1 MRLFNYI
8 LNLSLKS
15 CFVILAAMAVRRL
28 IKGYSKKWSY
38 LLWMP
43 VFFGLVIQIGVPVR
57 EGKPSDIPG
66 TVIEEK
72 YEKFQNE
79 LSELSAMFTQNDKI
93 GDAPSQSNEL
103 IASKHN
109 KLTSLLKCVTENAC
123 WVWLGVIIFLMNKE
137 MRNAFKLIG
146 ITRYSRH
153 YRENIYYN
161 SQAGT
166 PFTFGFFKPKIY
178 IPENTPSHLV
188 EYIIAHEKAHIQR
201 CDHIAKPLFLAIS
214 AIHWFN
220 PLVWLAFSLMEKDME
235 LSCDETAVKAYD
247 LQGKKGYCSAL
258 LESAFKNQGK
268 MPVTALYWES
278 NCSRRIKNV
287 LSFKKNGKKA
297 TAFLVARL
305 LTVSVSALCRKE
317 RQSANKAVDDNI
329 LSSYADEDSQIQN
342 DIEKE
347 EATALTTS
355 DKFIWPTQGYSVSR
369 FYRNSDHNGIDIRGS
384 IGDDIYACADGV
396 VTKAEYTTVRNGI
409 YLIIQHDNGI
419 NTMYSHCSELLVKE
433 GDTVKQG
440 QTIALVGNTGNS
452 TGPHLHLAVFDRQE
466 NFLDPLDYIDD
477 SRIERIEHN

>member
-1 MRLFNYI
+1 
-8 LNLSLKS
+8 
-15 CFVILAAMAVRRL
+15 
-28 IKGYSKKWSY
+28 
-38 LLWMP
+38 
-43 VFFGLVIQIGVPVR
+43 
-57 EGKPSDIPG
+57 
-66 TVIEEK
+66 
-72 YEKFQNE
+72 
-79 LSELSAMFTQNDKI
+79 
-93 GDAPSQSNEL
+93 
-103 IASKHN
+103 
-109 KLTSLLKCVTENAC
+109 
-123 WVWLGVIIFLMNKE
+123 
-137 MRNAFKLIG
+137 
-146 ITRYSRH
+146 
-153 YRENIYYN
+153 
-161 SQAGT
+161 
-166 PFTFGFFKPKIY
+166 
-178 IPENTPSHLV
+178 
-188 EYIIAHEKAHIQR
+188 
-201 CDHIAKPLFLAIS
+201 
-214 AIHWFN
+214 
-220 PLVWLAFSLMEKDME
+220 ME

-258 LESAFKNQGK
+258 LESAFKSQGK

-329 LSSYADEDSQIQN
+329 LSSYTDEDSQIQN

-355 DKFIWPTQGYSVSR
+355 DKFIWPTQGYSVSM
-369 FYRNSDHNGIDIRGS
+369 FYRDSTHNGIDIRGS

-440 QTIALVGNTGNS
+440 QTIALVGSTGNS

-466 NFLDPLDYIDD
+466 NFFDPLDYIDE
-477 SRIERIEHN
+477 SRIEKIEHN